1 MKASANRIISSP
13 AALILKLVG
22 TILILSFVI
31 DTVTLPLTIPSFDLQ
46 EEAWQINLTTQLVER
61 GFIPMLGIAL
71 LFAGSW
77 MDDQLDPQG
86 SGQPWQLVK
95 VGALVL
101 SGILGLAFLVIT
113 FVHVNNVT
121 KASNEA
127 IQRIEQ
133 QATQAESQLNSE
145 GFRAQIEQR
154 RGQIKTQISD
164 LLKDEQ
170 KLGQALQSQQVP
182 DDLKT
187 VLQQSKDNPQAVDQ
201 YLDRQAKQF
210 SNQTLTQVRERKQQL
225 EKQAKRAALKSQVQI
240 GVSSV
245 FLSIG
250 YLIITGTG
258 LGDLLSSPQMGSRKT
273 PKR

>member
-1 MKASANRIISSP
+1 MKASGNRIISSP
-13 AALILKLVG
+13 AALILKLVA

-113 FVHVNNVT
+113 FVHVNNVS

-127 IQRIEQ
+127 IERIEQ

-170 KLGQALQSQQVP
+170 RLGQALQSQQVSNE
-182 DDLKT
+182 LKT
-187 VLQQSKDNPQAVDQ
+187 ILQQSKDNPQVVDE

-258 LGDLLSSPQMGSRKT
+258 LGGLLSSPQIGARKT

>member
-31 DTVTLPLTIPSFDLQ
+31 DTVTLPLTIPSFHLQ

-113 FVHVNNVT
+113 FVHVNNVS

-170 KLGQALQSQQVP
+170 RLGQALQSQQVSNE
-182 DDLKT
+182 LKT
-187 VLQQSKDNPQAVDQ
+187 ILQQSKDNPQVVDE

-258 LGDLLSSPQMGSRKT
+258 LGGLLSSPQIGSRKT